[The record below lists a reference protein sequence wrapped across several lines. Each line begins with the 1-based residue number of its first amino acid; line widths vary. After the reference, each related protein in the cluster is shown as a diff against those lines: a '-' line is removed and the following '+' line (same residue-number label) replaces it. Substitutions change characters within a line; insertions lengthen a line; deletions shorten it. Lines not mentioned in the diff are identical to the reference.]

1 MVTHRFENLRT
12 PMGEVFTFDG
22 PEMPLETLLQI
33 ERDASDAADKL
44 LCLLA
49 DEPAVIGG
57 GCLLEPVDG
66 LFPGEEQFDG
76 YWDDEIDRQFHYE
89 VKGG

>member
-1 MVTHRFENLRT
+1 MKDFFGKTRE
-12 PMGEVFTFDG
+12 E
-22 PEMPLETLLQI
+22 LQQW
-33 ERDASDAADKL
+33 
-44 LCLLA
+44 LA
-49 DEPAVIGG
+49 RQPDDEPAVIGG

-66 LFPGEEQFDG
+66 LFPGEEQLDG